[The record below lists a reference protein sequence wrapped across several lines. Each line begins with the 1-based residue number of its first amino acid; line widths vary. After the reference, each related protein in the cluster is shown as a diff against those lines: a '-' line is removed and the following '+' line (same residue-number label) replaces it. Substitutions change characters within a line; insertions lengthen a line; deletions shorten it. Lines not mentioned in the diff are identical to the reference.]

1 MPNPQENNIK
11 NEIERI
17 KKEINLLQDRL
28 KKNEKSQNKFQ
39 NGLMHI
45 RKMPVKKGQRTDLPQ
60 TEKIQK
66 IVNNIMQNK
75 KEQIKKNGSLLQ
87 NIFSKVNKRKR
98 LFEK

>member
-1 MPNPQENNIK
+1 MPNPQENNTK